1 MAEEHANRL
10 LPDSSR
16 MNSYFENHKNSG
28 ARPGNPVGH
37 RMFCADKT
45 ALFAYVEELLLR
57 R

>member
-37 RMFCADKT
+37 RI
-45 ALFAYVEELLLR
+45 FARIKPRFLR
-57 R
+57 M

>member
-37 RMFCADKT
+37 RIFARIKPRFCVCRGAFIT
-45 ALFAYVEELLLR
+45 AL
-57 R
+57 